1 MNPSKEHFVEYMKKF
16 QDDCDANDRECEG
29 RSVMISYKS
38 ILVAVIAVCVSVAV
52 HAQSLSSF
60 AIAPFDENQF
70 TTFVHVFS
78 DMRGP
83 LRSEILKDH
92 KTDFKNADPLK
103 YVTKI
108 KDNPKVQQSLKN
120 NNITWDQFVGLMG
133 NIVLAY
139 LNSQP
144 QNTKVA
150 IIQKLGDYDL
160 SLADDQIPPEYREQI
175 KSLLTSKEG
184 ASLASFVLEQVIQI
198 PTQNTAIVI
207 AKSRTLDQLFYTRFW
222 RGKL

>member
-1 MNPSKEHFVEYMKKF
+1 MKHILIIL
-16 QDDCDANDRECEG
+16 AI
-29 RSVMISYKS
+29 VMS
-38 ILVAVIAVCVSVAV
+38 AGTGW
-52 HAQSLSSF
+52 AQIPELSSF
-60 AIAPFDENQF
+60 SIQPFDENQF
-70 TTFVHVFS
+70 ATFVHVFS

-92 KTDFKNADPLK
+92 KDDFKNADPLK

-120 NNITWDQFVGLMG
+120 NNLTWDQFTSLMG

-144 QNTKVA
+144 QATKVV
-150 IIQKLGDYDL
+150 ILQRLSEYGLG
-160 SLADDQIPPEYREQI
+160 LADDQIPAEYRTQI
-175 KSLLTSKEG
+175 RQVVSSPQG
-184 ASLASFVLEQVIQI
+184 AALASMVLEQVMQI
-198 PTQNTAIVI
+198 PSQNTAIVV

>member
-1 MNPSKEHFVEYMKKF
+1 MKHILIIIILLLGTRAGWT
-16 QDDCDANDRECEG
+16 QDL
-29 RSVMISYKS
+29 STFS
-38 ILVAVIAVCVSVAV
+38 I
-52 HAQSLSSF
+52 Q
-60 AIAPFDENQF
+60 PFDENQF

-92 KTDFKNADPLK
+92 KEDFKNADPLK

-108 KDNPKVQQSLKN
+108 KDNPKVQQSLKEN
-120 NNITWDQFVGLMG
+120 DITWDQFTGLMG

-144 QNTKVA
+144 QATKSA
-150 IIQKLGDYDL
+150 ILQRLTDYGLGL
-160 SLADDQIPPEYREQI
+160 SDDQIPAEYRTQI
-175 KSLLTSKEG
+175 KTLITSPQGAALTSMI
-184 ASLASFVLEQVIQI
+184 LEHVMQI
-198 PTQNTAIVI
+198 PTQNTAIVV